1 MKHDKTPSKWYT
13 YKIVGVFTNSLDF
26 FPEELVLLLYKR
38 TRKKLEDFSHLRKY
52 SNEVFALLSNILVV
66 FIHKNDLPNCI
77 FFYNELKNSISETNN
92 KMYEKVMTRFFK
104 ELVITIETKEL
115 NNQNIEKIISLI
127 TSLDMPLKTIQ
138 CQSLV
143 QVVKDNNNQLSV

>member
-1 MKHDKTPSKWYT
+1 MLFLFIKTIFQT
-13 YKIVGVFTNSLDF
+13 VF
-26 FPEELVLLLYKR
+26 
-38 TRKKLEDFSHLRKY
+38 
-52 SNEVFALLSNILVV
+52 
-66 FIHKNDLPNCI
+66 

-143 QVVKDNNNQLSV
+143 QVVKDNNQLPVWKVHHSWWLKINSPILVKKKDTPFFKRTYLFVWSRNSATIKSY